1 MTLTQ
6 HLCKFGFMLG
16 YEVWMHHGESVHE
29 RTASVA
35 EEEND
40 RSGDDETHGPVFSW
54 SSRDNLFIFIPF
66 CNMNLLISLHSI
78 FQDDESLGWEE
89 KVYFA
94 ELEEDLQVVGLE
106 TSDGG
111 RGGGGEARRGC
122 GAGQRGGR

>member
-1 MTLTQ
+1 MNKTQEFIDHAFFVPANQDVKCPCNRRRNTLCEDKMTLTQ

-16 YEVWMHHGESVHE
+16 YEVWMQHGESVHQ

-54 SSRDNLFIFIPF
+54 SSRDNLFIFISF

-89 KVYFA
+89 EV
-94 ELEEDLQVVGLE
+94 
-106 TSDGG
+106 
-111 RGGGGEARRGC
+111 
-122 GAGQRGGR
+122 